1 MNALTL
7 LKQDHG
13 NVEHLFERYEGLAED
28 DAVEKRQVV
37 DTIIEHLS
45 IHAAI
50 EEQAFYPAV
59 RAAVPDATDEV
70 LEGLEEHHV
79 LKWTLAE
86 LEELAPT
93 HERFAP
99 KMRVLM
105 ESVRHHAEEE
115 ENELF
120 PLVRAALTVQ
130 QLEELG
136 DTLHAAKEG
145 APTRPHP
152 RLPDTPPLN
161 VLFGLP
167 SAVLD
172 RAVKTGKDAVG
183 RVLKLVS

>member
-13 NVEHLFERYEGLAED
+13 NVEHLFERYEHLGAD
-28 DAVEKRQVV
+28 DVTERREVV
-37 DTIIEHLS
+37 DKIIEHLS
-45 IHAAI
+45 VHAAV
-50 EEQAFYPAV
+50 EELVFYPAV
-59 RAAVPDATDEV
+59 RTAVPDAADAV

-86 LEELAPT
+86 LEELGPN

-99 KMRVLM
+99 KVRVLM
-105 ESVRHHAEEE
+105 ESVRHHVEEE
-115 ENELF
+115 ETDLF
-120 PLVRAALTVQ
+120 PKVRDALTVQ

-136 DTLHAAKEG
+136 DTLAAAKEG

-152 RLPDTPPLN
+152 RMPDTPPLN
-161 VLFGLP
+161 ALFGLP

-172 RAVKTGKDAVG
+172 RAVKTGKDAVE